1 MKNENEIK
9 DENEASYFMPKM
21 CDNSVPKMILG
32 ACCGAGT
39 IARHS
44 SPSQHPLVFFSKTT
58 FFVVSSDHSIRI
70 AYLGSHAVNIL
81 STGFF

>member
-32 ACCGAGT
+32 ACCGAGA

-44 SPSQHPLVFFSKTT
+44 SPSQEPLGIFFKNNVFCYFQ
-58 FFVVSSDHSIRI
+58 
-70 AYLGSHAVNIL
+70 
-81 STGFF
+81 